1 MSGVVN
7 ENTRLSLGSGAQFW
21 AYISPQNKTAKRLVA
36 WRVDLSNDS
45 WVGSIDSSNPQAHL
59 QTPNL
64 SGIFDIKVTALLD
77 GPTPVELTLQP
88 SPGSQPRIGCD
99 INCAAMIGIVV
110 SEDGKSATYWTTW
123 DAMYQSVTAAA

>member
-1 MSGVVN
+1 MSGVANVQTN
-7 ENTRLSLGSGAQFW
+7 LSPGHGAQFW

-45 WVGSIDSSNPQAHL
+45 WKGSIDSDNPQAHL

-64 SGIFDIKVTALLD
+64 SGIFDVKVTACLD
-77 GPTPVELTLQP
+77 GATAVELTLQP

-99 INCAAMIGIVV
+99 VNCAAMIGIVV
-110 SEDGKSATYWTTW
+110 SEDGRSATYWTTW
-123 DAMYQSVTAAA
+123 DAMFRPLTAAA